1 MAGAALYNDLSRFH
15 AGARIVEHEIDLALQ
30 KADDITTPLQ
40 ARGPIVAPQFSP
52 ASAFSQLAR

>member
-1 MAGAALYNDLSRFH
+1 V
-15 AGARIVEHEIDLALQ
+15 RILQ